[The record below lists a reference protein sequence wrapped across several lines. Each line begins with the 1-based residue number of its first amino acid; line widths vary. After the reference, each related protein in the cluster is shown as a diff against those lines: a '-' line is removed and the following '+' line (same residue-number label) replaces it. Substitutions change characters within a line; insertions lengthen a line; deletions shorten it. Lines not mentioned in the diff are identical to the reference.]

1 MWWVD
6 GSGELSRKARDA
18 IDAAVK
24 ESAVAVSAI
33 SCWEIGA
40 LMARGR
46 LELTVSAGD
55 WIARC
60 EAQPFLSIVP
70 VDARIALR
78 AAELPPVHRDP
89 ADRIIVA
96 TALTQGLALVTKDTR
111 LRAYEVTTVW

>member
-1 MWWVD
+1 VWWID
-6 GSGELSRKARDA
+6 GSERLSGKARDA
-18 IDAAVK
+18 IEAAVK

-40 LMARGR
+40 LVAQRR
-46 LELTVSAGD
+46 LELTISAGD

-78 AAELPPVHRDP
+78 AAELSPVHKDP

-96 TALTQGLALVTKDTR
+96 TALIQGAALVTKDAR
-111 LRAYEVTTVW
+111 LRAYDVTTVW